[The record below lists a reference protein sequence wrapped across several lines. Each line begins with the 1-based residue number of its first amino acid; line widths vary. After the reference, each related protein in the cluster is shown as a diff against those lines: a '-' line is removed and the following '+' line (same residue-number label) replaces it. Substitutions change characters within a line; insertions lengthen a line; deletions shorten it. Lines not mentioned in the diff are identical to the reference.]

1 MKDQNRYVHGSQD
14 FVGLRGITTEE
25 VVVASSLLPQGQ
37 NQHETSAFRKILV
50 VAGYAVVRSNFGVAR
65 WHRVCQSQ

>member
-14 FVGLRGITTEE
+14 FVGLRRITTEE
-25 VVVASSLLPQGQ
+25 VLVASSLLPQGQ

-50 VAGYAVVRSNFGVAR
+50 VA
-65 WHRVCQSQ
+65 